1 MAIYDDI
8 LEDNMYQQRKDRRN
22 LTALTYALDALSPEQ
37 RAVLES
43 VKPADVDYI
52 STNWMQHIPG
62 AGDALQRTFDTPEE
76 AKAAAKAW
84 ASTLADDVIKDSGAK
99 GFARS
104 QKEAADGKF
113 DSNDDFFG
121 MSIDQAKGLVGAV
134 IGSAFIPSSWTGG
147 GSTAAGGPGSAG
159 WGMDLGGAGS
169 SLGPAS
175 SAGGTGAFSF
185 GTPAQIGTGI
195 DLGAVPTASGLT
207 AAQEA
212 AAVKG
217 LTGGG
222 NMVSTAAGGLPA
234 AAEAGLTSLAPE
246 ALTADAWAAMNAADA
261 AALGGVSGGL
271 PAAATAG
278 QTAAEYIAAN
288 AAAGE
293 TAAESARLLAMN
305 TGENTLA
312 GIGAGSSV
320 AGINVS
326 NPSLWDS
333 TKAALTKQYV
343 NADGSFKIADILKDG
358 LTVAAVIKKLSEG
371 PEVKNGTYNVQ
382 VPDRTMVGHTPIATP
397 AGHVPGSGGVSWFTP
412 HSFVNSGD
420 TAALSAAQA
429 KDAKR
434 VAGLGALN
442 AKNTDTYK
450 SNLAAQSLTA
460 PYTVPVYR
468 NPLTDEDY
476 MNTWNAA
483 AGGMAPQQGAPMAP
497 QQPLPARY
505 LQGATDGMADQIPAV
520 IDGKQPAAMAHGE
533 FVVPADVV
541 SHLGNGNSDAGA
553 QHLYKMMDDIR
564 TARTGT
570 KAQGKQINPETF
582 TAAAGGLAKAA
593 NYAKGGAVQHF
604 ATGGDLATGA
614 ASNIT
619 AVANNPALWQPYG
632 GQLTAGTSAL
642 QQKAFDA
649 YGNLGASGTVGGGGA
664 AAGTASS
671 QGYTAAQSTAQ
682 QAEAAQ
688 AQAINAGPAAQYIA
702 TQATPAQ
709 QAAAQGY
716 NVNTASATNVAPTQS
731 YNAAQVAPTQSY
743 NAAQVAPT
751 QGYQATLAGAQGY
764 TANMLGNA
772 QQATARDATSQ
783 GYNATL
789 AGAAPTVEKTTLGA
803 APTSNYQANL
813 NSYQMAGPA
822 QVNTDRFIDNGN
834 STAYMT
840 PYMQQVVENQQ
851 RDAQRQAD
859 VATTQ
864 RQSNQMKQ
872 GAFGGSRTAVMD
884 AEAAKNL
891 AAQKGDIQAAGL
903 QSAYTNAQAQYNAD
917 QARGVGA
924 QAANQ
929 QAGIQTGTANLGANL
944 QTQGL
949 GTQVGLQQS
958 LANQNL
964 QGQYGLAQG
973 QMDNAGNMQ
982 NAQLASQTNLTNAG
996 FQNQAGQF
1004 TANAANTANLQNAQQ
1019 SNQVGMFNS
1028 GQQNQF
1034 SLANQAAQN
1043 EAAKF
1048 GANASNQAGIA
1059 NAGLQS
1065 AAAQFG
1071 ANANNT
1077 ANITNAGFQNQ
1088 ASQFGANAN
1097 NTAGLANAA
1106 AANQVGIANA
1116 GFQNQAGQF
1125 VANANN
1131 TVNATNAGFQQQA
1144 NISNAGAI
1152 NNATQFNA
1160 GSVNQN
1166 TLANAGFQNNAA
1178 IANAGYQNATNNN
1191 NAQLGT
1197 QVNLAN
1203 TGATNQASQFTAN
1216 AGNAA
1221 SIANAGNQTQAS
1233 VSSANNGTSA
1243 AIANQ
1248 NYGLAAINATLNA
1261 GGVQQ
1266 NTTQAGLNADYAN
1279 WLAARDAPKAAAT
1292 YGLTALPALNY
1303 AVQP

>member
-1 MAIYDDI
+1 MPYDDYNTPGTGYTSSGG
-8 LEDNMYQQRKDRRN
+8 ENW
-22 LTALTYALDALSPEQ
+22 
-37 RAVLES
+37 
-43 VKPADVDYI
+43 VDPSI
-52 STNWMQHIPG
+52 
-62 AGDALQRTFDTPEE
+62 
-76 AKAAAKAW
+76 
-84 ASTLADDVIKDSGAK
+84 
-99 GFARS
+99 
-104 QKEAADGKF
+104 EAARLAREAAQKAYTEKQF
-113 DSNDDFFG
+113 MSRDDFLKKYGDVFVANDRGGNAASEVAG
-121 MSIDQAKGLVGAV
+121 MSVADYYDKYLDPKAN
-134 IGSAFIPSSWTGG
+134 
-147 GSTAAGGPGSAG
+147 
-159 WGMDLGGAGS
+159 
-169 SLGPAS
+169 AS
-175 SAGGTGAFSF
+175 SAGMGWGDGYRYRDQNPNFNAWDNVNPHPESQDLGGLGEAWRTLGRPAAMAASMYAGVNALGGALGGTAGGASTGVGPAASAGGSAPFSF
-185 GTPAQIGTGI
+185 GVPEQIATGI
-195 DLGAVPTASGLT
+195 DLGAVPA
-207 AAQEA
+207 
-212 AAVKG
+212 
-217 LTGGG
+217 
-222 NMVSTAAGGLPA
+222 AAGGLPA
-234 AAEAGLTSLAPE
+234 AAGAGLTSLAPE
-246 ALTADAWAAMNAADA
+246 ALTADAWAAMNTADA
-261 AALGGVSGGL
+261 AALSGIGTE
-271 PAAATAG
+271 ATA
-278 QTAAEYIAAN
+278 A
-288 AAAGE
+288 
-293 TAAESARLLAMN
+293 
-305 TGENTLA
+305 
-312 GIGAGSSV
+312 GAGAWSAPT
-320 AGINVS
+320 AGPGSAGWGMDLGKEAVGS
-326 NPSLWDS
+326 PSLWDS

-570 KAQGKQINPETF
+570 KKQGKQINPETF
-582 TAAAGGLAKAA
+582 TAKAGGLAKAA

-664 AAGTASS
+664 AAGTATS

-716 NVNTASATNVAPTQS
+716 NVNTASATNVAPTQ
-731 YNAAQVAPTQSY
+731 
-743 NAAQVAPT
+743 
-751 QGYQATLAGAQGY
+751 GYQSSLAGSQGY
-764 TANMLGNA
+764 TANLLGA
-772 QQATARDATSQ
+772 AERATARDATSQ

-813 NSYQMAGPA
+813 NSYQMAGPEK
-822 QVNTDRFIDNGN
+822 VNTDRFIDNGN

-1065 AAAQFG
+1065 AA
-1071 ANANNT
+1071 
-1077 ANITNAGFQNQ
+1077 
-1088 ASQFGANAN
+1088 SQFGANAN

-1178 IANAGYQNATNNN
+1178 ISNAGFQNSTNNN

-1197 QVNLAN
+1197 QTNLAN
-1203 TGATNQASQFTAN
+1203 TAATNQASQFTAN